1 MDRDGDGK
9 FVDVVGVEILIKGTY
24 KGVEFTDENCMEL
37 ANKYNVDY
45 HEAQLNLGHPDEDQ
59 PAQYGAIERLYYEAP
74 VLKADLCRVPEHLAE
89 QMVHGGFYPY
99 RSIEFTVTW
108 VPDEEMGEGWMK
120 PVPDYITGLALLGVF
135 PPAVKGMKKVQSSQ
149 IIKPEEYPAMQV
161 VSFSAADGDW
171 RKLTDGRG
179 ADQPGQV
186 YHFEEVPAMAD
197 NGKDVQEKTI
207 SLSEYDALKLK
218 ADTLLKEK
226 EDREAKLAEAEKKAA
241 TVEQENIELAGAVTK
256 LTESTN
262 YLLEKASLA
271 EKQARL
277 SEAERFIEKLC
288 ADKGGSVAAL
298 ANTNIVKVLAE
309 LDGAGTV
316 MKLADDTE
324 VSLADEV
331 RAALSA
337 IPKFDGEIEIAPVTD
352 DEGEDGVHLTDNQK
366 ALAEVARIVAN
377 VTPEKFAEAV
387 AETARERGGK

>member
-1 MDRDGDGK
+1 MAEGGK
-9 FVDVVGVEILIKGTY
+9 I
-24 KGVEFTDENCMEL
+24 
-37 ANKYNVDY
+37 
-45 HEAQLNLGHPDEDQ
+45 
-59 PAQYGAIERLYYEAP
+59 
-74 VLKADLCRVPEHLAE
+74 
-89 QMVHGGFYPY
+89 
-99 RSIEFTVTW
+99 
-108 VPDEEMGEGWMK
+108 
-120 PVPDYITGLALLGVF
+120 
-135 PPAVKGMKKVQSSQ
+135 
-149 IIKPEEYPAMQV
+149 
-161 VSFSAADGDW
+161 
-171 RKLTDGRG
+171 
-179 ADQPGQV
+179 
-186 YHFEEVPAMAD
+186 
-197 NGKDVQEKTI
+197 VQEETV
-207 SLSEYDALKLK
+207 SLSEFEALKLK

-226 EDREAKLAEAEKKAA
+226 EDREAKLAEAEQKAA
-241 TVEQENIELAGAVTK
+241 TVEQENVELAGAVTK

>member
-1 MDRDGDGK
+1 
-9 FVDVVGVEILIKGTY
+9 
-24 KGVEFTDENCMEL
+24 
-37 ANKYNVDY
+37 
-45 HEAQLNLGHPDEDQ
+45 
-59 PAQYGAIERLYYEAP
+59 
-74 VLKADLCRVPEHLAE
+74 
-89 QMVHGGFYPY
+89 
-99 RSIEFTVTW
+99 
-108 VPDEEMGEGWMK
+108 
-120 PVPDYITGLALLGVF
+120 
-135 PPAVKGMKKVQSSQ
+135 
-149 IIKPEEYPAMQV
+149 
-161 VSFSAADGDW
+161 
-171 RKLTDGRG
+171 
-179 ADQPGQV
+179 
-186 YHFEEVPAMAD
+186 MAD

-226 EDREAKLAEAEKKAA
+226 EDREAKPAEAEHKAA

-271 EKQARL
+271 EKHARL

-337 IPKFDGEIEIAPVTD
+337 IPKFDGEIEIAPITD
-352 DEGEDGVHLTDNQK
+352 DKGADGVHLSENQK
-366 ALAEVARIVAN
+366 ALAEVARIVAG
-377 VTPEKFAEAV
+377 VTAEMFAAEVEK
-387 AETARERGGK
+387 TASERGGK